1 MLGGIIELVKR
12 RVIFSESENNEIVS
26 MAQEICVELEK
37 PLGKLHIDLL
47 DYSDLERLLIAD
59 LTAYQYIEA
68 KMTKS
73 ASNTADS
80 IIKKVK
86 ADVVE
91 VEYDTNISSN
101 TSKSAVLEKLRKS
114 ACAKAYTLGI
124 SLSICEIITTNF
136 PTPFR
141 VFN

>member
-1 MLGGIIELVKR
+1 MLGSIIELVKR
-12 RVIFSESENNEIVS
+12 RVTFSETENSEILGT
-26 MAQEICVELEK
+26 AQEVCVELEAA
-37 PLGKLHIDLL
+37 LGKLHMEFL

-59 LTAYQYIEA
+59 LTAYQYIESQ
-68 KMTKS
+68 MTKS
-73 ASNTADS
+73 ASNTTDS

-101 TSKSAVLEKLRKS
+101 TSKSGVLEKLRKS

-124 SLSICEIITTNF
+124 SLSICEIVTTNF

>member
-1 MLGGIIELVKR
+1 MLGGILELVKR
-12 RVIFSESENNEIVS
+12 RVTFEETEISEILGT
-26 MAQEICVELEK
+26 AQEVCVELESA
-37 PLGKLHIDLL
+37 LGKLYMDFF
-47 DYSDLERLLIAD
+47 DYSNLERMLIAD

-68 KMTKS
+68 GMTKG
-73 ASNTADS
+73 ASNTTDS

-101 TSKSAVLEKLRKS
+101 NSKSSVLERLKKS
-114 ACAKAYTLGI
+114 ACAKASTLGI
-124 SLSICEIITTNF
+124 SLSICESSGDDF
-136 PTPFR
+136 PTPFK

>member
-1 MLGGIIELVKR
+1 MLGSMLELLKR
-12 RVIFSESENNEIVS
+12 RVTFEEAQNSEILG
-26 MAQEICVELEK
+26 MAQEVCVELEIA
-37 PLGKLHIDLL
+37 LGKLHFDFL
-47 DYSDLERLLIAD
+47 DYSNLERMLIAD

-68 KMTKS
+68 GMTKG
-73 ASNTADS
+73 ASNTTDS

-101 TSKSAVLEKLRKS
+101 NSKSSVLERLKKS
-114 ACAKAYTLGI
+114 ACAKAFTLGI
-124 SLSICEIITTNF
+124 SLSICEVTTTDF

>member
-1 MLGGIIELVKR
+1 MLGGIIELVQR
-12 RVIFSESENNEIVS
+12 RVTFVETQNNEILG
-26 MAQEICVELEK
+26 MAQEVCVELEK
-37 PLGKLHIDLL
+37 ALGKLYMDFL
-47 DYSDLERLLIAD
+47 DYSNLERLLIAD
-59 LTAYQYIEA
+59 LTAYQYIESQ
-68 KMTKS
+68 MTKN
-73 ASNTADS
+73 ASNTTDS

-91 VEYDTNISSN
+91 VEYDTNLSST

-114 ACAKAYTLGI
+114 ACTKAYTLGI
-124 SLSICEIITTNF
+124 ALSICEVITTNF

>member
-1 MLGGIIELVKR
+1 MLGGILELVKR
-12 RVIFSESENNEIVS
+12 RVTFEEAQNSEILG
-26 MAQEICVELEK
+26 MAQEVCVELETA
-37 PLGKLHIDLL
+37 LGKLHFDFL
-47 DYSDLERLLIAD
+47 DYSNLERMLIAD
-59 LTAYQYIEA
+59 LTAYQYIESQ
-68 KMTKS
+68 MTKS

-101 TSKSAVLEKLRKS
+101 TSKSGVLEKIRKS
-114 ACAKAYTLGI
+114 ACAKAFTLGI
-124 SLSICEIITTNF
+124 SLSICESSTDNF